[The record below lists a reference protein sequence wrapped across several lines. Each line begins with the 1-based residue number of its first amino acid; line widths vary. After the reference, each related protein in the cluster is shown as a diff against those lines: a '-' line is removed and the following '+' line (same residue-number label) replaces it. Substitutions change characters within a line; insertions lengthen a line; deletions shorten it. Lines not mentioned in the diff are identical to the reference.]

1 VKSTGDV
8 LSSPPVGVGIRG
20 VRSPR
25 NINFTNR
32 DNHDNSPDTRF
43 LGAHVN
49 GVPSSTPVRMVF
61 DTGATDSSSPDPGI
75 VDAMVNQRWRPGD
88 RVLSSNGSVTEVPVS
103 GTVQMRFA
111 TSRVS
116 PHARSFPVPLPIS
129 MMHVPGSVAPLLS
142 VSRTVDAV
150 NDISASSGAK
160 AIFDARGATVCDG
173 RGRVVAKGPRIGN
186 LYWMDA
192 FPVLRAGASAV
203 RFSRMRAAPV
213 PVSAVQAAA
222 QSISYGCLRTAKASD
237 LPAWSHHSEA
247 DVVLASVRAEVMTQ
261 HFSMGHPSLQAM
273 QQQVRRGASGIST
286 AARRYLLSLTS
297 LPCVAC
303 AKARLTK
310 SSVPKLAAPRVLGH
324 NQRDGGRIA
333 SDAAGPF
340 VASRYKHYR
349 YFVVFVHK
357 RTRFSWVGF
366 MRDRSEM
373 FDLIKRQKLI
383 WDAVLKEELVFFISD
398 NAKEYTS
405 EALRDWFLAEKVQ
418 QRFSCP
424 DSSAQNGM
432 AERYIRTLR
441 ERAHAMMAHSGVP
454 GNLWAEAVRHANDVL
469 NHTPRDS
476 ASGLTPHQH
485 LMGSRMADV
494 FRRRCVPFGSL
505 VLSLLPDKQRVKF
518 ADKTR
523 ECIFLGISGE
533 HKDGYRLLHMRTN
546 QVVISRS
553 FSVCVDVFPFSA
565 TNGVLRMP
573 AQASPVVSRDLVK
586 DITSQLPEGPALDR
600 SLALGAGVDPVVDSG
615 VSAAQRAPARRS
627 SRVTARPFIF
637 DGSAY
642 KAAKAFERD
651 QEVRNE
657 SKDSDASLFAQAL
670 YGSEPAIMQ
679 FAQRAVG
686 DVPEPVSYR
695 KARESQ
701 HWLPFWKPA
710 VEEELRAHV
719 KNETWYPEPV
729 LRSSLPAH
737 VKVIPT
743 KWVFKVKTNNLNGQ
757 RVRYKGRL
765 VARGDRQ
772 REDSY
777 SETFAPTTR
786 WATVRAFAAFA
797 NQHDL
802 DLRQLDVTTA
812 FLIPELPSHERV
824 FIHPPDGV
832 EGVPP
837 GCVFE
842 LRKSLYGLKQAGR
855 AWYGVLDTK
864 LKSLGFVPSFA
875 DPCLYIRRR
884 GGRTCMVLTYVDD
897 ILLAGST
904 ADVADITADLSKSF
918 AMTDGGEPK
927 TFLGVHFARDRVRR
941 TITLSQH
948 AYARDVL
955 KRFGMQQCVPSDSPA
970 PSKRLSAKDSPQ
982 NEEER
987 AAMKKFPYRA
997 AVGALLYL
1005 STATRPDLAQAVSQV
1020 ARFCENPGPQHWN
1033 AVLRIFRY
1041 LAGTVTRGLT
1051 YHHNPSFSLF
1061 GYADADDAGCP
1072 DTRKS
1077 TSGFL
1082 FMYGSA
1088 PVSWKSK
1095 MQQFTTLSS
1104 CESEVVALSMAAREA
1119 VWLRGLFAEMYDT
1132 DLLPTVIFEDNDGA
1146 RRLANYPRFSERS
1159 KHIERKYFFV
1169 RERVQAQQV
1178 VVRRCDTSKM
1188 LADIFTK
1195 PLSRHVFRALVQKIQ
1210 SGFVTPTDPD
1220 FL

>member
-1 VKSTGDV
+1 VKSIGGV
-8 LSSPPVGVGIRG
+8 LSSASVGIGIGG
-20 VRSPR
+20 VLSSNNFYNPHNPAKGVLSPAPVPAKGVL
-25 NINFTNR
+25 
-32 DNHDNSPDTRF
+32 SP
-43 LGAHVN
+43 A
-49 GVPSSTPVRMVF
+49 PVRMIF
-61 DTGATDSSSPDPGI
+61 DTGATDSSSPDPAI
-75 VDAMVNQRWRPGD
+75 ADVMTDKRWRPGVQ
-88 RVLSSNGSVTEVPVS
+88 VLSSNGGVTEVPVS
-103 GTVQMRFA
+103 G
-111 TSRVS
+111 
-116 PHARSFPVPLPIS
+116 
-129 MMHVPGSVAPLLS
+129 VPGSVAPLLS

-150 NDISASSGAK
+150 DALSSSTGAK
-160 AIFDARGATVCDG
+160 AIFDARGATVCDN
-173 RGRVVAKGPRIGN
+173 RGRVVAKGPRVGN
-186 LYWMDA
+186 LYWLDA
-192 FPVLRAGASAV
+192 FPVLRARADAV
-203 RFSRMRAAPV
+203 RFSRVRAAPP

-222 QSISYGCLRTAKASD
+222 RSISYGCLRTAKTLTSAVW
-237 LPAWSHHSEA
+237 PAHSEV
-247 DVVLASVRAEVMTQ
+247 DVMLASVRAEIMSR
-261 HFSMGHPSLQAM
+261 HFSLGHPPLQDM
-273 QQQVRRGASGIST
+273 QQQVRKGACPGMFSA
-286 AARRYLLSLTS
+286 AARRYLLSLAN
-297 LPCVAC
+297 LPCAAC
-303 AKARLTK
+303 AQARLTK
-310 SSVPKLAAPRVLGH
+310 SSVPKRADPRLLGH
-324 NQRDGGRIA
+324 NQRDGARIA

-340 VASRYKHYR
+340 AASRYKHYR

-366 MRDRSEM
+366 MRNRSDI

-383 WDAVLKEELVFFISD
+383 WDAALKEELVFFISD

-405 EALRDWFLAEKVQ
+405 EALRDWFLVEKVQ

-454 GNLWAEAVRHANDVL
+454 DNLWAEAVRHANDVL
-469 NHTPRDS
+469 NHTPRES
-476 ASGLTPHQH
+476 FGGLTPHQH
-485 LMGSRMADV
+485 LVGSRGVDV
-494 FRRRCVPFGSL
+494 FRQRCVPFGSL

-523 ECIFLGISGE
+523 NCIFLGISDE
-533 HKDGYRLLHMRTN
+533 HKDGHRLLHMSTN

-553 FSVCVDVFPFSA
+553 FNVFIDVFPFST
-565 TNGVLRMP
+565 TNGVLPRNAPP
-573 AQASPVVSRDLVK
+573 AAVLDSAQDLPP
-586 DITSQLPEGPALDR
+586 DGPALDR
-600 SLALGAGVDPVVDSG
+600 DPALGSGVGAVDPVVGSG
-615 VSAAQRAPARRS
+615 VPAAQPAQPAPERRS
-627 SRVTARPFIF
+627 RRVTAKPFVF
-637 DGSAY
+637 DDSAY

-651 QEVRNE
+651 RAARDE
-657 SKDSDASLFAQAL
+657 SRDSDSSLFAQAL
-670 YGSEPAIMQ
+670 YGNEQAVAQ
-679 FAQRAVG
+679 FAQRVVG
-686 DVPEPVSYR
+686 GVPEPRSYR
-695 KARESQ
+695 KASESQ
-701 HWLPFWKPA
+701 DWLPFWQPA
-710 VEEELRAHV
+710 VEEELRSHIL
-719 KNETWYPEPV
+719 NGTWYSEPV

-737 VKVIPT
+737 ARVIPT

-757 RVRYKGRL
+757 RVRYKARL
-765 VARGDRQ
+765 VARGDQQ

-786 WATVRAFAAFA
+786 WTTVRAFAAFA

-802 DLRQLDVTTA
+802 DLRQLDVTSA

-824 FIHPPDGV
+824 FIEVPDGV

-837 GCVFE
+837 GCVLE
-842 LRKSLYGLKQAGR
+842 CRKSLYGLKQAGR
-855 AWYGVLDTK
+855 AWHSVLDAK
-864 LKSLGFVPSFA
+864 LRSLGFVPSFA

-904 ADVADITADLSKSF
+904 ADVAKITADLSQSF

-927 TFLGVHFARDRVRR
+927 TFLGVHFARDRARR
-941 TITLSQH
+941 TLSLSQH

-970 PSKRLSAKDSPQ
+970 SSKRLSKRESPQ
-982 NEEER
+982 NEDER
-987 AAMKKFPYRA
+987 AAMKKVPYRE

-1020 ARFCENPGPQHWN
+1020 ARFCENPGKQHWE

-1041 LAGTVTRGLT
+1041 LAGTVTRSLT
-1051 YHHNPSFSLF
+1051 YRHVPSFSLF

-1077 TSGFL
+1077 TSGFF
-1082 FMYGSA
+1082 FMYCSA
-1088 PVSWKSK
+1088 PLSWKSK

-1104 CESEVVALSMAAREA
+1104 CESEIVALSMAAREA

-1132 DLLPTVIFEDNDGA
+1132 ELLPTVIFEDNDGA
-1146 RRLANYPRFSERS
+1146 RRLANYSRFSERS

-1178 VVRRCDTSKM
+1178 VIRRCDTSKM

-1210 SGFVTPTDPD
+1210 SGFVKPEDQD